1 MKIAVITG
9 ASSGMG
15 REFVHRIAEQW
26 ELDEIWVIARR
37 LDRLQALSSE
47 VKVKIRPISL
57 DLSKEESI
65 DEYGRML
72 DAENPDV
79 RVLVNAGGFGKF
91 GATQDIALEEYYSM
105 IKLNDMA
112 LVGMTY
118 KTLPHMTSGAE
129 IYQLGSL
136 SAFQPVPYIN
146 VYAASKAFVLS
157 FSRGLAAELSP
168 KNIAV
173 MAVCPGWVKTEFF
186 NRAVDDES
194 VITYYNKYFTAEQVV
209 DRALRDMSK
218 RKLVSVCGASIRLQ
232 VFAVKHFPISFVMK
246 TWCGQQKK
254 PYVKLKP
261 VKAKK
266 K

>member
-15 REFVHRIAEQW
+15 REFVHKLDAQQDF
-26 ELDEIWVIARR
+26 DEIWVIARR
-37 LDRLQALSSE
+37 LDRLQALAGE
-47 VKVKIRPISL
+47 VKAKIRAISL

-65 DEYGRML
+65 EEYGRML
-72 DAENPDV
+72 GEEKPDI

-91 GATQDIALEEYYSM
+91 AATEDIPLEEYYSM

-118 KTLPHMTSGAE
+118 KSLPYMNSGAE

-168 KNIAV
+168 RNIAV

-186 NRAVDDES
+186 NRAVDDDS

-209 DRALRDMSK
+209 DRAVRDMAK
-218 RKLVSVCGASIRLQ
+218 RKQVSVCGASIRLQ
-232 VFAVKHFPISFVMK
+232 VFAVKHFPIPFVMK
-246 TWCGQQKK
+246 TWCRQQKK
-254 PYVKLKP
+254 PYVSL
-261 VKAKK
+261 KK
-266 K
+266 KSVGKK

>member
-15 REFVHRIAEQW
+15 REFVLKLDAQKNF
-26 ELDEIWVIARR
+26 DEIWVIARR
-37 LDRLQALSSE
+37 LERLQALGGE
-47 VKVKIRPISL
+47 TKAKIRPISL
-57 DLSKEESI
+57 DLTKEESI
-65 DEYGRML
+65 EEYGRL
-72 DAENPDV
+72 LAEEKPEV
-79 RVLVNAGGFGKF
+79 TVLVNAGGFGKF
-91 GATQDIALEEYYSM
+91 AATEDVPLEEYYSM

-118 KTLPHMTSGAE
+118 KTLPYMKSGAE

-168 KNIAV
+168 RGIAV

-186 NRAVDDES
+186 DRAVSDDS
-194 VITYYNKYFTAEQVV
+194 VISYYNKYFTAEQVV
-209 DRALRDMSK
+209 IRALSDMKK
-218 RKLVSVCGASIRLQ
+218 RKTVSVCGASVRLQ
-232 VFAVKHFPISFVMK
+232 VFAVKHFPIDFVMK
-246 TWCGQQKK
+246 TWCNQQKK
-254 PYVKLKP
+254 PWVKLGKS
-261 VKAKK
+261 KD
-266 K
+266 